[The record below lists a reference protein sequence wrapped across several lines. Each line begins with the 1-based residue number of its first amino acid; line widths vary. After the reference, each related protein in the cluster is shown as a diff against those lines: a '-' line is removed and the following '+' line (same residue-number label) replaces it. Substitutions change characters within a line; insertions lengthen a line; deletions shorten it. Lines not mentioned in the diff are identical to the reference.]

1 MFLRSPPACGVGIAF
16 FIEITNTM
24 IELIDLERLRAIGL
38 APHILPLLPEVH
50 ADDKLMRVVEVQR
63 DSVMLHEGQLTLRAR
78 ILPALHAMLDNDAL
92 AVGDWVYARRNEHAE
107 WWVHQRVPP
116 FNQVA
121 RRLHDGRDK
130 VTRMVLVANVDT
142 VLIVMGLDHDFNP
155 RRLERY
161 IAFTRLA
168 RVGAAV
174 VLTKADLVSDD
185 ERAAREHEAL
195 ALVPADVAVLAVNA
209 QSSEAAAGLAPW
221 LGAGQTLVVVGSSG
235 AGKSTL
241 TNTLIGHAV
250 QDTGGTRERPRA
262 AAPEGALSPAWRDR
276 AQREG
281 ALGRDGRG
289 RHTTTVR
296 SLHALASGAC
306 IIDTPGLRT
315 LRLDAD
321 PDAIVG
327 AFDDIARLAPACRFR
342 DCGHADE
349 PGCAVRD
356 ALPAARLKNFHKLQ
370 REAQRDAMS
379 ALDRKALVATWKA
392 RSKSARERMK
402 QKGRE

>member
-1 MFLRSPPACGVGIAF
+1 VS
-16 FIEITNTM
+16 
-24 IELIDLERLRAIGL
+24 
-38 APHILPLLPEVH
+38 
-50 ADDKLMRVVEVQR
+50 
-63 DSVMLHEGQLTLRAR
+63 
-78 ILPALHAMLDNDAL
+78 
-92 AVGDWVYARRNEHAE
+92 
-107 WWVHQRVPP
+107 
-116 FNQVA
+116 
-121 RRLHDGRDK
+121 
-130 VTRMVLVANVDT
+130 NVDT

-161 IAFTRLA
+161 LAFTRLA

-185 ERAAREHEAL
+185 ERATREHEAL

-209 QSSEAAAGLAPW
+209 QSPEAAAALAPW
-221 LGAGQTLVVVGSSG
+221 LGAGQTLVAVGSSG

-241 TNTLIGHAV
+241 TNTLIGAPV
-250 QDTGGTRERPRA
+250 QDTGGTRA
-262 AAPEGALSPAWRDR
+262 G
-276 AQREG
+276 
-281 ALGRDGRG
+281 DGRG

-296 SLHALASGAC
+296 SLHALTGGAC

-327 AFDDIARLAPACRFR
+327 AFEDIARLASACRFR
-342 DCGHADE
+342 DCGHAAE

-356 ALPAARLKNFHKLQ
+356 ALPAARLKNFQKLQ

-379 ALDRKALVATWKA
+379 ALDRKVLVASWKA
-392 RSKSARERMK
+392 RSKAGRERAK
-402 QKGRE
+402 EKKRV

>member
-1 MFLRSPPACGVGIAF
+1 
-16 FIEITNTM
+16 M

-78 ILPALHAMLDNDAL
+78 ILPALHAALDNDAL
-92 AVGDWVYARRNEHAE
+92 AVGDWVYARRNGHAE

-116 FNQVA
+116 FNQIA

-130 VTRMVLVANVDT
+130 VARMVLVSNVDT

-161 IAFTRLA
+161 LAFTRLA

-185 ERAAREHEAL
+185 ERATREHEAL

-209 QSSEAAAGLAPW
+209 QSPEAAAALAPW
-221 LGAGQTLVVVGSSG
+221 LGAGQTLVAVGSSG

-241 TNTLIGHAV
+241 TNTLIGAPV
-250 QDTGGTRERPRA
+250 QDTGGTRA
-262 AAPEGALSPAWRDR
+262 G
-276 AQREG
+276 
-281 ALGRDGRG
+281 DGRG

-296 SLHALASGAC
+296 SLHALTGGAC

-327 AFDDIARLAPACRFR
+327 AFEDIARLASACRFR
-342 DCGHADE
+342 DCGHAAE

-379 ALDRKALVATWKA
+379 ALDRKVLVASWKA
-392 RSKSARERMK
+392 RSKAGRERAK
-402 QKGRE
+402 EKKRV